1 MFISK
6 VPRLIAK
13 LFRDLLYPL
22 KYEINITQNVS
33 GKLDHYYFKFS
44 KSILLKGGSQKFSF
58 DKNGIPLLPHYLKSN
73 SAGKHYYPISIGQ
86 FALAEY
92 HEYLNNS
99 SDESYDKFMTMAN
112 WLLDN
117 QNEDGY
123 WYSNTDMSKFKLK
136 SPWVSAMAQGRCISV
151 LIRAYGSTNDSKYL
165 DACTKAIRTFD
176 PYLSPSKMVT
186 VLSETEYFFQEYPGE
201 DDSFVLNGA
210 IFALWGIIDFYKVT
224 GDEYALSLF
233 DKGVNGVISK
243 LESYDLGYWSC
254 YDLYHLKSKPS
265 ILNTCTAHYQNIHI
279 KQMEVMY
286 KLTKRSEFKATY
298 DKWSSKETKINLLRA
313 YFNKIKIVISRG

>member
-6 VPRLIAK
+6 VPRLITK

-22 KYEINITQNVS
+22 KYKINVTQNIK

-58 DKNGIPLLPHYLKSN
+58 DKNGIPLLPHYLKGN

-92 HEYLNNS
+92 HEYLNYSNK
-99 SDESYDKFMTMAN
+99 ESFDSFMNMAE
-112 WLLDN
+112 WLFEN
-117 QNEDGY
+117 QNQDGY
-123 WYSNTDMSKFKLK
+123 WYSNTDMSKFQLK
-136 SPWVSAMAQGRCISV
+136 SPWISAMAQGRCISV
-151 LIRAYGSTNDSKYL
+151 LIRAYGETNDSKYL

-176 PYLSPSKMVT
+176 PDLSPSKMVT
-186 VLSETEYFFQEYPGE
+186 VLSKTEYFFQEYPGE
-201 DDSFVLNGA
+201 VDSFVLNGA
-210 IFALWGIIDFYKVT
+210 VFALWGIIDFYKVT

-254 YDLYHLKSKPS
+254 YDLYHLKSKHS
-265 ILNTCTAHYQNIHI
+265 IVNTCTAHYQNIHI

-286 KLTKRSEFKATY
+286 KLTKRIEFKAVY
-298 DKWSSKETKINLLRA
+298 DNWSSKETKINLVRA